1 MFKGRGLLVSYKAL
15 EDWSANQPG
24 ETVRMHGDD
33 DNDEDEVET
42 CQQIGTA
49 GQSGEKQTSNEGVT
63 GRGCLAVVYL
73 SLLQHCCWYTVMAI
87 SSVAERIDKNPS
99 GSKTWTKPLL
109 GLT

>member
-42 CQQIGTA
+42 CQRIGTT
-49 GQSGEKQTSNEGVT
+49 GQSGEKQTSNEGSQV
-63 GRGCLAVVYL
+63 AVV
-73 SLLQHCCWYTVMAI
+73 LQLFIWVYCNIAVDTRSWQSHQWQ
-87 SSVAERIDKNPS
+87 K
-99 GSKTWTKPLL
+99 G
-109 GLT
+109 